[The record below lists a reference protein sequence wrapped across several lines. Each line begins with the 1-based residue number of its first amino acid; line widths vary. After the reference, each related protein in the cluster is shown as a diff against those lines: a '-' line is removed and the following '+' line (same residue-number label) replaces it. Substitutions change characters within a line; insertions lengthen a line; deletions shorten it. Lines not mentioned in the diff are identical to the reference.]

1 MFDRARGLLKQL
13 RALFRKRA
21 VEAEMAEEVAFH
33 LEMEIAEN
41 ERRGMSAEEARRM
54 ALLSYG
60 GTERFTERVRE
71 VRWTRWLEDVAADV
85 RYAGR
90 MLSRRPGFALAIVL
104 TLGLGIGGT
113 TAIFTVV
120 DALFL
125 RAPEGVADVATLRKV
140 YIARDDGG
148 VQTGPEGG
156 PGSWVDYVNMRERV
170 RAFAAVGASVGARM
184 VDLGRGAEATQLRAD
199 AISNGYLDVLGVQ
212 PALGRL
218 IGAEADAPSGAARVA
233 VISHGVWQTHFGG
246 RADVLGETLLLNGER
261 VEIVGVTQH
270 GFGGLDAEPVD
281 VWLPASMAGPMG
293 MMFDAPDY
301 DWRTNVGMA
310 GIDYIARLAPG
321 VDDATATVEAGAVIR
336 QAAEGEPMLDATPN
350 VIMGGL
356 MQADAVGGSEAAD
369 LSLWLAIVAS
379 LVLII
384 ACANVANLLLARAMT
399 RRRELAVRLAIGAGR
414 WRVARQHLTESLLL
428 ALLGGAAGIWI
439 AAAGMRLMQRFPLPP
454 SAGTFDG
461 RLLLFALG
469 VSILTGLLFGTLP
482 ALRSTRIDLV
492 TGLRDSRSAG
502 ASTRS
507 ATRRTLVALQVSL
520 SLALL
525 IGAGLFV
532 RSLRQVN
539 SIDAGADI
547 DRLLMV
553 NTDLRRAGFTT
564 DESEALYERAMQS
577 VAAVPGVESAA
588 MIHFEPL
595 DGAGMSI
602 SWSLPGRRQPDWVV
616 EGPYINLAGAGYFE
630 TAGTRILRGRGI
642 EPTDT
647 RGEPV
652 AVVNEAMAR
661 ALDDGGNVVGR
672 CVALGDQVTDGG
684 CTHIVGVVET
694 QLRRYLDPDSRVPV
708 VFMARAQA
716 PNTISWGG
724 PTLLVR
730 TTGAPAERAA
740 AVRAA
745 VQALSSD
752 LPFVRVQPVMENI
765 SSQILPHQL
774 GATLFSLFGLLAL
787 VLAAVG
793 LYGVLG
799 YFVTERTPEIGIR
812 RSLGAP
818 AGSVVRLVI
827 LQGTVPV
834 TVGVVIGL
842 AAAYAGTRFL
852 SSLLFGVDA
861 RDPASF
867 AGAAAF
873 MIAVAAVASVIPAWR
888 AARVSPMVA
897 LRED

>member
-1 MFDRARGLLKQL
+1 
-13 RALFRKRA
+13 
-21 VEAEMAEEVAFH
+21 
-33 LEMEIAEN
+33 
-41 ERRGMSAEEARRM
+41 
-54 ALLSYG
+54 
-60 GTERFTERVRE
+60 
-71 VRWTRWLEDVAADV
+71 
-85 RYAGR
+85 
-90 MLSRRPGFALAIVL
+90 
-104 TLGLGIGGT
+104 
-113 TAIFTVV
+113 
-120 DALFL
+120 
-125 RAPEGVADVATLRKV
+125 
-140 YIARDDGG
+140 
-148 VQTGPEGG
+148 
-156 PGSWVDYVNMRERV
+156 
-170 RAFAAVGASVGARM
+170 
-184 VDLGRGAEATQLRAD
+184 
-199 AISNGYLDVLGVQ
+199 
-212 PALGRL
+212 
-218 IGAEADAPSGAARVA
+218 
-233 VISHGVWQTHFGG
+233 
-246 RADVLGETLLLNGER
+246 
-261 VEIVGVTQH
+261 
-270 GFGGLDAEPVD
+270 
-281 VWLPASMAGPMG
+281 
-293 MMFDAPDY
+293 
-301 DWRTNVGMA
+301 
-310 GIDYIARLAPG
+310 
-321 VDDATATVEAGAVIR
+321 
-336 QAAEGEPMLDATPN
+336 
-350 VIMGGL
+350 
-356 MQADAVGGSEAAD
+356 
-369 LSLWLAIVAS
+369 
-379 LVLII
+379 
-384 ACANVANLLLARAMT
+384 
-399 RRRELAVRLAIGAGR
+399 
-414 WRVARQHLTESLLL
+414 
-428 ALLGGAAGIWI
+428 
-439 AAAGMRLMQRFPLPP
+439 
-454 SAGTFDG
+454 
-461 RLLLFALG
+461 
-469 VSILTGLLFGTLP
+469 
-482 ALRSTRIDLV
+482 
-492 TGLRDSRSAG
+492 
-502 ASTRS
+502 
-507 ATRRTLVALQVSL
+507 
-520 SLALL
+520 
-525 IGAGLFV
+525 
-532 RSLRQVN
+532 
-539 SIDAGADI
+539 
-547 DRLLMV
+547 
-553 NTDLRRAGFTT
+553 
-564 DESEALYERAMQS
+564 
-577 VAAVPGVESAA
+577 
-588 MIHFEPL
+588 
-595 DGAGMSI
+595 MSI

-752 LPFVRVQPVMENI
+752 LPFVRVQPVTENI
-765 SSQILPHQL
+765 RSQILPHQL

-827 LQGTVPV
+827 LQGMVPV